1 MLASKAVKKY
11 QTNADDNRRTVNIYW
26 CGLASGGDGPRLYFV
41 KAEKIDIQNFKGNF
55 AKKHKVP
62 PGSKVISTPNAYMTD
77 NVWNELAPAFSKG
90 FRDIPD
96 IKYYPEICMVLILDG
111 YGSHLQG
118 DALKI
123 FAD

>member
-1 MLASKAVKKY
+1 M
-11 QTNADDNRRTVNIYW
+11 
-26 CGLASGGDGPRLYFV
+26 
-41 KAEKIDIQNFKGNF
+41 KAEKIDTQNFKGNS
-55 AKKHKVP
+55 AKKHKVT

-77 NVWNELAPAFSKG
+77 NVWNNLAPAFAKG
-90 FRDIPD
+90 IRDIPD
-96 IKYYPEICMVLILDG
+96 IKYYPEIWMVLILDG

>member
-11 QTNADDNRRTVNIYW
+11 QTNTDNNRRTATISR

-41 KAEKIDIQNFKGNF
+41 KAEKIDIQTFKGNF
-55 AKKHKVP
+55 TKKHKAP
-62 PGSKVISTPNAYMTD
+62 PGSKFISTPNAYMTD
-77 NVWNELAPAFSKG
+77 NVWNNLAPAFAKG
-90 FRDIPD
+90 LRDIPD
-96 IKYYPEICMVLILDG
+96 IKYYPEIWMVLILDG

-118 DALKI
+118 GALKL